1 MAVAHVAVR
10 AKSIASPIE
19 SVTERRTVFAFLVPL
34 ARCCQVAKPTEGSA
48 RLLATARP
56 LVALRRSFSSSPAK
70 RRLSSGRDT
79 GSGIASDV
87 LERLYEPFFSTKRQ
101 GAGLG
106 LGLTISLG
114 IVQEFGGSI
123 MTVAIAPGAESIG
136 TLKAT

>member
-1 MAVAHVAVR
+1 V
-10 AKSIASPIE
+10 
-19 SVTERRTVFAFLVPL
+19 
-34 ARCCQVAKPTEGSA
+34 
-48 RLLATARP
+48 
-56 LVALRRSFSSSPAK
+56 
-70 RRLSSGRDT
+70 RDT

-123 MTVAIAPGAESIG
+123 MTVAIAPGAEFIG
-136 TLKAT
+136 TLKAA